1 MDWNQM
7 SYGVPDLG
15 KPCLIRSIKGNYYV
29 AVFELFGR
37 IGRWVT
43 SDARIVDILHVT
55 HWAYITP
62 PNE

>member
-29 AVFELFGR
+29 ATFELFGR

-43 SDARIVDILHVT
+43 TSNGIYDMDRIT
-55 HWAYITP
+55 HWSYITP